1 MEIKV
6 KEIGS
11 VEQKSRQEIEKELLE
26 KHEEKFA
33 DNKEEEVVVETV
45 DTITPEATEQTDQAE
60 PVSESNEEAEEIIET
75 PSAELTEDQV
85 LSFIEK
91 RYGKE
96 ISSFDELLSQRNAND
111 DIPEDVANFLKYKN
125 ETGRSIQDYV
135 KLQQNF
141 DEMPDDTLLRNFYNI
156 TEEGLDSEDID
167 FLLEEF
173 EYDDEVDEKSE
184 IRKKKVAKKKALSQA
199 KAYFRKQQDAY
210 KQPLESKGTAN
221 LADNE
226 DYQKLMKW
234 YDDAMKHNDVAKAQR
249 TNFLEKTDKFFN
261 NEFKGFKFTIGDKEI
276 MYTVQSPSEMKNKQ
290 SEIREFINQHTDEKG
305 EIVDVAAYHK
315 GMALAMNPD
324 KFAQFFYEQGKAEAT
339 EDVMRKTKNIKMETR
354 NTPEVV
360 SKGGMKIKSLNTGS
374 GKGLKIRSIKKK

>member
-6 KEIGS
+6 KEVGS

-33 DNKEEEVVVETV
+33 DNNTEETVVETV
-45 DTITPEATEQTDQAE
+45 DTITPETTEQTDQAD

-96 ISSFDELLSQRNAND
+96 ISSFDELLSERNAND

-141 DEMPDDTLLRNFYNI
+141 DEMPDDTLLRNFYEVN
-156 TEEGLDSEDID
+156 EEGLDSEDID

-173 EYDDEVDEKSE
+173 EYDEEVDEKSE

-249 TNFLEKTDKFFN
+249 TSFLEKTDKFFN

-290 SEIREFINQHTDEKG
+290 SEIREFINQHTDETG

-315 GMALAMNPD
+315 GIALAMNPD